1 MAGIG
6 GGSVLD
12 VTKLVAA
19 FIDSDQQ
26 VEDCF
31 GMGFIRRKGLWFACL
46 PTTAGTGSEV
56 SPNAILLDERDHL
69 KKGIVSPFLIADVA
83 YVDPKLTWTVPAK
96 VTADTGMDALTH
108 CIEAYTNKF
117 AHPSVDIYA
126 LQGIR
131 LIAAN
136 LERAVTLARDNK
148 PADLS
153 DNPAYVE
160 AREALAFG
168 SLYGGLCLGPV
179 NTAAVHAL
187 SYPLGGEFHIP
198 HGLSNAILLPSVMKF
213 NMPANIKRHAEVA
226 IALGCEPG
234 KNDEETAQRGVDFIY
249 RLAAAVGIPD
259 KLTALGIRRRYGQ
272 SRHAGAAPA
281 EKQPSRGHRAGRPRH
296 LQLTLLIMS
305 HMLPCH
311 SSPKNKEDM
320 KPILAITMG
329 DPAGIGPEITV
340 RALNRKETYEK
351 CRPVVTGDAAIIG
364 QAVRLLGLNL
374 QVNAIQN
381 VKEAKFEFGTIDVI
395 DLQCVDLATFEF
407 GKVQPQCGN
416 AAFQYIKKAIELAM
430 ADEVDG
436 TVTAPLNKEAL
447 NLAGHHYDG
456 HTEIYATFTNTKKYA
471 MMLAEVRHDAGRRE
485 HPRHPCF
492 DACSPAQGL
501 RPGEEGPCHR
511 VRRTHRRCLPPV
523 RY

>member
-1 MAGIG
+1 MKSITLLQPQKIVFGTGCIQTFVEDYLKLGCRQLFVVTAPPIMPLIEDAIQQLTKAGINTTVYSDIKAEPTVSDFKEVLGMAHSFGADSVVGIG

-19 FIDSDQQ
+19 FVNSNQQ

-31 GMGFIRRKGLWFACL
+31 GTGFVKQKGLWFACL

-69 KKGIVSPFLIADVA
+69 KKGIVSPFLIADAA

-136 LERAVTLARDNK
+136 LERAVKDGK
-148 PADLS
+148 D
-153 DNPAYVE
+153 VE

-213 NMPANIKRHAEVA
+213 NMPANVKRHAEVA

-249 RLAAAVGIPD
+249 QLAEAVGIPS
-259 KLTALGIRRRYGQ
+259 KLTDLGIPQTAVPGM
-272 SRHAGAAPA
+272 AKAAM
-281 EKQPSRGHRAGRPRH
+281 QV
-296 LQLTLLIMS
+296 Q
-305 HMLPCH
+305 
-311 SSPKNKEDM
+311 
-320 KPILAITMG
+320 
-329 DPAGIGPEITV
+329 
-340 RALNRKETYEK
+340 
-351 CRPVVTGDAAIIG
+351 
-364 QAVRLLGLNL
+364 RLLKN
-374 QVNAIQN
+374 N
-381 VKEAKFEFGTIDVI
+381 
-395 DLQCVDLATFEF
+395 
-407 GKVQPQCGN
+407 PR
-416 AAFQYIKKAIELAM
+416 
-430 ADEVDG
+430 EVTEQD
-436 TVTAPLNKEAL
+436 AR
-447 NLAGHHYDG
+447 
-456 HTEIYATFTNTKKYA
+456 EIYNSLY
-471 MMLAEVRHDAGRRE
+471 
-485 HPRHPCF
+485 
-492 DACSPAQGL
+492 
-501 RPGEEGPCHR
+501 
-511 VRRTHRRCLPPV
+511 
-523 RY
+523 

>member
-1 MAGIG
+1 MKQITLLQPQKIVFGTGCIQTLVEDYKKMGLQRLFVLTAPPIRPLIEDTLAELKSAGVNIEVFQDIVAEPTVNDFKKILDVARQFKADSVVGVG

-12 VTKLVAA
+12 VTKLIAA
-19 FIDSDQQ
+19 FINSDQQ

-31 GMGFIRRKGLWFACL
+31 GTGFIKQKGLWFACL

-136 LERAVTLARDNK
+136 LEKAVKNGQDQ
-148 PADLS
+148 
-153 DNPAYVE
+153 E

-168 SLYGGLCLGPV
+168 SPYGGLCLGPV

-213 NMPANIKRHAEVA
+213 TMPANIKRHAEVA
-226 IALGCEPG
+226 IALGCQPG

-249 RLAAAVGIPD
+249 QLADAVGIPK
-259 KLTALGIRRRYGQ
+259 KLTDLGIPQTAVDGM
-272 SRHAGAAPA
+272 AKAAM
-281 EKQPSRGHRAGRPRH
+281 QV
-296 LQLTLLIMS
+296 Q
-305 HMLPCH
+305 
-311 SSPKNKEDM
+311 
-320 KPILAITMG
+320 
-329 DPAGIGPEITV
+329 
-340 RALNRKETYEK
+340 
-351 CRPVVTGDAAIIG
+351 
-364 QAVRLLGLNL
+364 RLLKN
-374 QVNAIQN
+374 N
-381 VKEAKFEFGTIDVI
+381 
-395 DLQCVDLATFEF
+395 
-407 GKVQPQCGN
+407 PR
-416 AAFQYIKKAIELAM
+416 
-430 ADEVDG
+430 EV
-436 TVTAPLNKEAL
+436 
-447 NLAGHHYDG
+447 
-456 HTEIYATFTNTKKYA
+456 TEQDARDIYNSLY
-471 MMLAEVRHDAGRRE
+471 
-485 HPRHPCF
+485 
-492 DACSPAQGL
+492 
-501 RPGEEGPCHR
+501 
-511 VRRTHRRCLPPV
+511 
-523 RY
+523 

>member
-1 MAGIG
+1 MRMNGKINSKMKQITLLQPQKIVFGTGCIQTFVDDYLKMGLQRLFVLTAPPIRPLIEETLTALGNAGVSVEVFQDIVAEPTVNDFKKMLEIARQFKADSVVGIG

-12 VTKLVAA
+12 VTKLIAA
-19 FIDSDQQ
+19 LINSDQQ

-31 GMGFIRRKGLWFACL
+31 GTGFIQKKGLWFACL

-136 LERAVTLARDNK
+136 LEKAVKNGQDQ
-148 PADLS
+148 
-153 DNPAYVE
+153 E

-213 NMPANIKRHAEVA
+213 NAPAAMKRYAEVA
-226 IALGCEPG
+226 IAMGCEPG
-234 KNDEETAQRGVDFIY
+234 KNDEETAQCGVDFIY
-249 RLAAAVGIPD
+249 QLADAVGIPK
-259 KLTALGIRRRYGQ
+259 KLTDLGIPQTAVDGM
-272 SRHAGAAPA
+272 AKAAM
-281 EKQPSRGHRAGRPRH
+281 EVQ
-296 LQLTLLIMS
+296 
-305 HMLPCH
+305 
-311 SSPKNKEDM
+311 
-320 KPILAITMG
+320 
-329 DPAGIGPEITV
+329 
-340 RALNRKETYEK
+340 
-351 CRPVVTGDAAIIG
+351 
-364 QAVRLLGLNL
+364 RLLKN
-374 QVNAIQN
+374 N
-381 VKEAKFEFGTIDVI
+381 
-395 DLQCVDLATFEF
+395 
-407 GKVQPQCGN
+407 PR
-416 AAFQYIKKAIELAM
+416 
-430 ADEVDG
+430 EV
-436 TVTAPLNKEAL
+436 
-447 NLAGHHYDG
+447 
-456 HTEIYATFTNTKKYA
+456 TEQDARDIYNSLY
-471 MMLAEVRHDAGRRE
+471 
-485 HPRHPCF
+485 
-492 DACSPAQGL
+492 
-501 RPGEEGPCHR
+501 
-511 VRRTHRRCLPPV
+511 
-523 RY
+523 

>member
-1 MAGIG
+1 MKAITLLQPQKIVFGTGCIETFTDDYKQMGLQRLFVLTAPPIRPLIEGTLDELKAAGIAVEVFQDIVAEPTVNDFKRILEVARQFRADSVVGIG

-19 FIDSDQQ
+19 FINSDQQ
-26 VEDCF
+26 AEDCF
-31 GMGFIRRKGLWFACL
+31 GTGFIRRKGLWFACL

-69 KKGIVSPFLIADVA
+69 KKGIVSPFLIADAA

-259 KLTALGIRRRYGQ
+259 KLTALGIPQTAVDGM
-272 SRHAGAAPA
+272 AKAAM
-281 EKQPSRGHRAGRPRH
+281 QV
-296 LQLTLLIMS
+296 Q
-305 HMLPCH
+305 
-311 SSPKNKEDM
+311 
-320 KPILAITMG
+320 
-329 DPAGIGPEITV
+329 
-340 RALNRKETYEK
+340 
-351 CRPVVTGDAAIIG
+351 
-364 QAVRLLGLNL
+364 RLLKN
-374 QVNAIQN
+374 N
-381 VKEAKFEFGTIDVI
+381 
-395 DLQCVDLATFEF
+395 
-407 GKVQPQCGN
+407 PR
-416 AAFQYIKKAIELAM
+416 
-430 ADEVDG
+430 EV
-436 TVTAPLNKEAL
+436 
-447 NLAGHHYDG
+447 
-456 HTEIYATFTNTKKYA
+456 TEQDARNIYNSLY
-471 MMLAEVRHDAGRRE
+471 
-485 HPRHPCF
+485 
-492 DACSPAQGL
+492 
-501 RPGEEGPCHR
+501 
-511 VRRTHRRCLPPV
+511 
-523 RY
+523 

>member
-1 MAGIG
+1 MKAITLLQPQKIVFGTGCIQTFTDDYKKMGLRRLFVLTAPPIRPLIEGTLDELKAAGIAVEVFQDIVAEPTVNDFKRILELARQFQADSVAGIG

-31 GMGFIRRKGLWFACL
+31 GTGFIRRKGLWFACL

-69 KKGIVSPFLIADVA
+69 KKGIVSPFLIADAA

-136 LERAVTLARDNK
+136 LERAVTLARDYK

-213 NMPANIKRHAEVA
+213 NAPANIKRHAEVA

-259 KLTALGIRRRYGQ
+259 KLTVLGIPQTAVDGM
-272 SRHAGAAPA
+272 AKAAM
-281 EKQPSRGHRAGRPRH
+281 QV
-296 LQLTLLIMS
+296 Q
-305 HMLPCH
+305 
-311 SSPKNKEDM
+311 
-320 KPILAITMG
+320 
-329 DPAGIGPEITV
+329 
-340 RALNRKETYEK
+340 
-351 CRPVVTGDAAIIG
+351 
-364 QAVRLLGLNL
+364 RLLKN
-374 QVNAIQN
+374 N
-381 VKEAKFEFGTIDVI
+381 
-395 DLQCVDLATFEF
+395 
-407 GKVQPQCGN
+407 PR
-416 AAFQYIKKAIELAM
+416 
-430 ADEVDG
+430 EV
-436 TVTAPLNKEAL
+436 
-447 NLAGHHYDG
+447 
-456 HTEIYATFTNTKKYA
+456 TEQDARNIYNSLY
-471 MMLAEVRHDAGRRE
+471 
-485 HPRHPCF
+485 
-492 DACSPAQGL
+492 
-501 RPGEEGPCHR
+501 
-511 VRRTHRRCLPPV
+511 
-523 RY
+523 

>member
-1 MAGIG
+1 MKAITLLQPQKIVFGTGCIGTFTEDYKKLGLQRLMVLTAPPILPLIEEPLASLKAAGASIEIFQNILAEPTVNDFKKILEVARQFKADSVVGIG

-19 FIDSDQQ
+19 FINSDQQ

-31 GMGFIRRKGLWFACL
+31 GTGFIKAKGLWFACL

-69 KKGIVSPFLIADVA
+69 KKGIVSPYLIADAA

-136 LERAVTLARDNK
+136 LERAVKDGK
-148 PADLS
+148 D
-153 DNPAYVE
+153 VE

-168 SLYGGLCLGPV
+168 SLYGGMCLGPV

-213 NMPANIKRHAEVA
+213 NMPANVKRHAEVA

-259 KLTALGIRRRYGQ
+259 KLTALGIPQTSVPGM
-272 SRHAGAAPA
+272 AKAAM
-281 EKQPSRGHRAGRPRH
+281 QV
-296 LQLTLLIMS
+296 Q
-305 HMLPCH
+305 
-311 SSPKNKEDM
+311 
-320 KPILAITMG
+320 
-329 DPAGIGPEITV
+329 
-340 RALNRKETYEK
+340 
-351 CRPVVTGDAAIIG
+351 
-364 QAVRLLGLNL
+364 RLLKN
-374 QVNAIQN
+374 N
-381 VKEAKFEFGTIDVI
+381 
-395 DLQCVDLATFEF
+395 
-407 GKVQPQCGN
+407 PR
-416 AAFQYIKKAIELAM
+416 
-430 ADEVDG
+430 EVTEQD
-436 TVTAPLNKEAL
+436 AL
-447 NLAGHHYDG
+447 D
-456 HTEIYATFTNTKKYA
+456 IYNSLY
-471 MMLAEVRHDAGRRE
+471 
-485 HPRHPCF
+485 
-492 DACSPAQGL
+492 
-501 RPGEEGPCHR
+501 
-511 VRRTHRRCLPPV
+511 
-523 RY
+523 

>member
-1 MAGIG
+1 MKAITLLQPQKIVFGTGCIQTFTDDYKKMGLRRLFVLTAPPIRPLIEGTMDELKAAGIAVEVFQNIVAEPTVNDFKRILELAHQFQADSVAGIG

-31 GMGFIRRKGLWFACL
+31 GTGFIRRKGLWFACL

-234 KNDEETAQRGVDFIY
+234 KNDEETAQRGVDYIY

-259 KLTALGIRRRYGQ
+259 KLTALGIPQTAVDGM
-272 SRHAGAAPA
+272 AKAAM
-281 EKQPSRGHRAGRPRH
+281 QV
-296 LQLTLLIMS
+296 Q
-305 HMLPCH
+305 
-311 SSPKNKEDM
+311 
-320 KPILAITMG
+320 
-329 DPAGIGPEITV
+329 
-340 RALNRKETYEK
+340 
-351 CRPVVTGDAAIIG
+351 
-364 QAVRLLGLNL
+364 RLLKN
-374 QVNAIQN
+374 N
-381 VKEAKFEFGTIDVI
+381 
-395 DLQCVDLATFEF
+395 
-407 GKVQPQCGN
+407 PR
-416 AAFQYIKKAIELAM
+416 
-430 ADEVDG
+430 EV
-436 TVTAPLNKEAL
+436 
-447 NLAGHHYDG
+447 
-456 HTEIYATFTNTKKYA
+456 TEQDARDIYNSLY
-471 MMLAEVRHDAGRRE
+471 
-485 HPRHPCF
+485 
-492 DACSPAQGL
+492 
-501 RPGEEGPCHR
+501 
-511 VRRTHRRCLPPV
+511 
-523 RY
+523 

>member
-1 MAGIG
+1 MKQITLLQPQKIVFGTGCIATLVEDYKKMGLQRLFVLTAPPIRPLIEDTLAELKSAGVNIEVFQDIVAEPTVNDFKKILEVARQFKADSVVGVG

-12 VTKLVAA
+12 VTKLIAA
-19 FIDSDQQ
+19 FINSDQQ

-31 GMGFIRRKGLWFACL
+31 GTGFIKQKGLWFACL

-136 LERAVTLARDNK
+136 LEKAVKNGQDQ
-148 PADLS
+148 
-153 DNPAYVE
+153 E

-226 IALGCEPG
+226 IALGCQPG

-249 RLAAAVGIPD
+249 QLADAVGIPK
-259 KLTALGIRRRYGQ
+259 KLTDLGIPQTAVDGM
-272 SRHAGAAPA
+272 AKAAMQVQRLL
-281 EKQPSRGHRAGRPRH
+281 KNNPR
-296 LQLTLLIMS
+296 
-305 HMLPCH
+305 
-311 SSPKNKEDM
+311 
-320 KPILAITMG
+320 
-329 DPAGIGPEITV
+329 EIT
-340 RALNRKETYEK
+340 EQ
-351 CRPVVTGDAAIIG
+351 DA
-364 QAVRLLGLNL
+364 RN
-374 QVNAIQN
+374 
-381 VKEAKFEFGTIDVI
+381 
-395 DLQCVDLATFEF
+395 
-407 GKVQPQCGN
+407 
-416 AAFQYIKKAIELAM
+416 
-430 ADEVDG
+430 
-436 TVTAPLNKEAL
+436 
-447 NLAGHHYDG
+447 
-456 HTEIYATFTNTKKYA
+456 IYNSLY
-471 MMLAEVRHDAGRRE
+471 
-485 HPRHPCF
+485 
-492 DACSPAQGL
+492 
-501 RPGEEGPCHR
+501 
-511 VRRTHRRCLPPV
+511 
-523 RY
+523 

>member
-1 MAGIG
+1 MKAITLLQPQKIVFGTGCIQTFTDDYKKMGLRRLFVLTAPPIRPLIEGTLDELKAAGIAVEVFQDIVAEPTVNDFKRILELARQFQADSVAGIG

-19 FIDSDQQ
+19 FINSQQQ

-31 GMGFIRRKGLWFACL
+31 GTGFIRRKGLWFACL

-234 KNDEETAQRGVDFIY
+234 KNDEETAQRGVDYIY

-259 KLTALGIRRRYGQ
+259 KLTALGIPQTAVDGM
-272 SRHAGAAPA
+272 AKAAM
-281 EKQPSRGHRAGRPRH
+281 QV
-296 LQLTLLIMS
+296 Q
-305 HMLPCH
+305 
-311 SSPKNKEDM
+311 
-320 KPILAITMG
+320 
-329 DPAGIGPEITV
+329 
-340 RALNRKETYEK
+340 
-351 CRPVVTGDAAIIG
+351 
-364 QAVRLLGLNL
+364 RLLKN
-374 QVNAIQN
+374 N
-381 VKEAKFEFGTIDVI
+381 
-395 DLQCVDLATFEF
+395 
-407 GKVQPQCGN
+407 PR
-416 AAFQYIKKAIELAM
+416 
-430 ADEVDG
+430 EV
-436 TVTAPLNKEAL
+436 
-447 NLAGHHYDG
+447 
-456 HTEIYATFTNTKKYA
+456 TEQDARDIYNSLY
-471 MMLAEVRHDAGRRE
+471 
-485 HPRHPCF
+485 
-492 DACSPAQGL
+492 
-501 RPGEEGPCHR
+501 
-511 VRRTHRRCLPPV
+511 
-523 RY
+523 

>member
-1 MAGIG
+1 MKAITLLQPQKIVFGTGCIQTFVDDYKKLGLQRLFVLTAPPIRPLIEEPLNALKASGISIEVFQDIVAEPTVNDFKKILEVARQFKADSVVGIG

-19 FIDSDQQ
+19 FLNSDQQ

-31 GMGFIRRKGLWFACL
+31 GTGFIKAKGLWFACL

-69 KKGIVSPFLIADVA
+69 KKGIVSPFLIADAA

-136 LERAVTLARDNK
+136 LERAVKDGK
-148 PADLS
+148 D
-153 DNPAYVE
+153 VE

-213 NMPANIKRHAEVA
+213 NMPACPERYAEVA
-226 IALGCEPG
+226 IACGITAG
-234 KNDEETAQRGVDFIY
+234 RTTEETAQRGVDLIY

-259 KLTALGIRRRYGQ
+259 KLTALGIPQ
-272 SRHAGAAPA
+272 AAVDGMA
-281 EKQPSRGHRAGRPRH
+281 K
-296 LQLTLLIMS
+296 
-305 HMLPCH
+305 
-311 SSPKNKEDM
+311 
-320 KPILAITMG
+320 
-329 DPAGIGPEITV
+329 
-340 RALNRKETYEK
+340 
-351 CRPVVTGDAAIIG
+351 AAM
-364 QAVRLLGLNL
+364 QVQRLLKNNPREVTE
-374 QVNAIQN
+374 QD
-381 VKEAKFEFGTIDVI
+381 AKD
-395 DLQCVDLATFEF
+395 
-407 GKVQPQCGN
+407 
-416 AAFQYIKKAIELAM
+416 
-430 ADEVDG
+430 
-436 TVTAPLNKEAL
+436 
-447 NLAGHHYDG
+447 
-456 HTEIYATFTNTKKYA
+456 IYNSLY
-471 MMLAEVRHDAGRRE
+471 
-485 HPRHPCF
+485 
-492 DACSPAQGL
+492 
-501 RPGEEGPCHR
+501 
-511 VRRTHRRCLPPV
+511 
-523 RY
+523 